1 MITKVKKRRMLM
13 LYFPEVKVAGQQ
25 MAAPGCYRLILSS
38 VELSR
43 LVRPG
48 QFLHVRVLPLSDPLL
63 RRPFS
68 VHAVDRQAGRVSLL
82 YRVVGRGTALLARK
96 KEGDCLDVIGPL
108 GRGFSLPAGKQA
120 VAIVAGGIGI
130 APLFF
135 LLQEMA
141 GENNPERILYILL
154 GARTAEELLLIEEI
168 KELTGS
174 VTGKFNVLVA
184 TDDGSCGHR
193 GPVTELLERLLT
205 GRMAD
210 MVYACGP
217 QGMLRAVSMLLEKH
231 GVKGELSIEERMA
244 CGIGACYSCVCKT
257 KSSEVEGFRYS
268 RVCVEG
274 PVFKA
279 SEVIL

>member
-1 MITKVKKRRMLM
+1 MPC
-13 LYFPEVKVAGQQ
+13 FPELKVAGQQ
-25 MAAPGCYRLILSS
+25 MVAPGCYRLTLSS

-43 LVRPG
+43 LARPG

-68 VHAVDRQAGRVSLL
+68 VHAVERQAGRVSLF

-96 KEGDCLDVIGPL
+96 KEGDCLDVVGPL
-108 GRGFSLPAGKQA
+108 GRGFSFPAGKQPVA
-120 VAIVAGGIGI
+120 VVAGGIGV

-135 LLQEMA
+135 LLQELA
-141 GENNPERILYILL
+141 GEKNRDRVLYILL
-154 GARTAEELLLIEEI
+154 GARTAEELLLIDEI

-174 VTGKFNVLVA
+174 VAGEFNVLAA
-184 TDDGSCGHR
+184 TGDGSYGHR

-205 GRMAD
+205 GRMVD

-217 QGMLRAVSMLLEKH
+217 QDMLRSVSMLLEKH
-231 GVKGELSIEERMA
+231 GVEGELSIEERMA
-244 CGIGACYSCVCKT
+244 CGIGACFSCVCKT
-257 KSSEVEGFRYS
+257 KSSDGEGFRYS

-279 SEVIL
+279 GEVIL